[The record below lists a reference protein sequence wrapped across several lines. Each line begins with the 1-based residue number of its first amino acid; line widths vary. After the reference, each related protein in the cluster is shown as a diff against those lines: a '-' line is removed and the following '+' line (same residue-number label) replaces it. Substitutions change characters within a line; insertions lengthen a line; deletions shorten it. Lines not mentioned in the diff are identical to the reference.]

1 MGFTLT
7 KRCTDGTAVT
17 ISDPRQVPPTPPK
30 LDDHEPGKE
39 VQCPDCPRKFKTVA
53 AMKSHRRAVHPAAV
67 SSKQSKKLVEWA
79 PKRDGPAPAPHAV
92 VRRRTVYRYVYPSV
106 YPEVWPHL
114 RFKKGM
120 SRTHHNYTRR
130 VDSRPHGLDARK
142 FNRGSQGKRHR
153 HTYEEMAAVL
163 HKREMFLADGLTPV
177 RGSLAYT
184 DRQLHLNSGTTSR
197 WHQRADHIFSMAADE
212 WCKKLKVSVSLA
224 KREAGH
230 YRRFPKADEALY
242 HLFCKKRKA
251 GRSVS
256 IRWLL
261 LKYKFYVNKY
271 YPDKPCKA
279 NKTVL
284 KRWRKL
290 YKIVQRRKTNKK
302 RQSREDRLAAC
313 RLYHW
318 QNISKRSSGE
328 QVDGVYGRIKPVN
341 TFSLDQSPVPFALQS
356 GVTYEHRGVT
366 EVWVNQPAAGRWT
379 LFNSSMIPSILRYRP
394 FETFVQR

>member
-30 LDDHEPGKE
+30 PDDHEPGKE

-163 HKREMFLADGLTPV
+163 HKREMFLART
-177 RGSLAYT
+177 A
-184 DRQLHLNSGTTSR
+184 SR
-197 WHQRADHIFSMAADE
+197 R
-212 WCKKLKVSVSLA
+212 C
-224 KREAGH
+224 AG
-230 YRRFPKADEALY
+230 P
-242 HLFCKKRKA
+242 
-251 GRSVS
+251 
-256 IRWLL
+256 
-261 LKYKFYVNKY
+261 
-271 YPDKPCKA
+271 
-279 NKTVL
+279 
-284 KRWRKL
+284 
-290 YKIVQRRKTNKK
+290 
-302 RQSREDRLAAC
+302 
-313 RLYHW
+313 
-318 QNISKRSSGE
+318 
-328 QVDGVYGRIKPVN
+328 
-341 TFSLDQSPVPFALQS
+341 
-356 GVTYEHRGVT
+356 
-366 EVWVNQPAAGRWT
+366 
-379 LFNSSMIPSILRYRP
+379 
-394 FETFVQR
+394 